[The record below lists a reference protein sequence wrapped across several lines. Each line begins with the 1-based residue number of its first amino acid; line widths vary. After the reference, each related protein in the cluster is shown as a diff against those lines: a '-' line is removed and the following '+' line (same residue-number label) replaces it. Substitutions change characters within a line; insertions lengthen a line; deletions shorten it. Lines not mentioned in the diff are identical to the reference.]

1 MNRKQKYNRKNYKYA
16 FVAFMMCLLYLPV
29 TLRAENDV
37 REKNGAN
44 LSGRVV
50 DEKTQQPIMHA
61 NILIKGTVRNA
72 TTDAG

>member
-1 MNRKQKYNRKNYKYA
+1 MNRKQKHNRRNYKYA

-44 LSGRVV
+44 LSASIRG
-50 DEKTQQPIMHA
+50 A
-61 NILIKGTVRNA
+61 YGGLSNA
-72 TTDAG
+72 TARGGNRAESYM